1 MKISIKDITSLPDQ
15 SKKFTGAVDI
25 CDFSYL
31 GSDFSINHIEP
42 FDVVLSMIG
51 SGKLHITFD
60 TKCSILGQCDRCLGD
75 VTFEIPVSAD
85 ETVEVS
91 EGQVV
96 TDDGIGPYSFV
107 DGEEIDIDELILNEI
122 LVNFPAKIL
131 CQDDCKGICP
141 VCGKNRNIEP
151 CGCDDTVLD
160 PRMAQFL
167 DVFNSFKEVK

>member
-1 MKISIKDITSLPDQ
+1 MKISIKDITSLADQ
-15 SKKFTGAVDI
+15 SKKFTGVCDI
-25 CDFSYL
+25 QEFSYL
-31 GSDFSINHIEP
+31 GSEFSINHVEP

-51 SGKLHITFD
+51 SGKLHITFS
-60 TKCSILGQCDRCLGD
+60 TEAEVSGACDRCLA
-75 VTFEIPVSAD
+75 PVSFVVPVSVD

-96 TDDGIGPYSFV
+96 SDEEEGPYSFV
-107 DGEEIDIDELILNEI
+107 DGEDIDVDELILNEI

-141 VCGKNRNIEP
+141 VCGKNRNTES
-151 CGCDDTVLD
+151 CDCDDTVLD

>member
-15 SKKFTGAVDI
+15 SKKFSGECSI
-25 CDFSYL
+25 QNFSYL
-31 GSDFSINHIEP
+31 GGDFSINHVEP

-51 SGKLHITFD
+51 TGKLHITFE
-60 TKCSILGQCDRCLGD
+60 TETEILGSCDRCLTD
-75 VTFEIPVSAD
+75 VSFKVPVSVD
-85 ETVEVS
+85 ETVNVS

-96 TDDGIGPYSFV
+96 ADEDIGPYSFV
-107 DGEEIDIDELILNEI
+107 EGEEIDIDELILNEI

-141 VCGKNRNIEP
+141 VCGKNRNIED

>member
-1 MKISIKDITSLPDQ
+1 MKISIKDITSLSDQ
-15 SKKFTGAVDI
+15 SKKFTGLCDI
-25 CDFSYL
+25 REFSYL
-31 GSDFSINHIEP
+31 GSDFSIAHVEP

-60 TKCSILGQCDRCLGD
+60 TCSTIVGSCDRCLTEVSFD
-75 VTFEIPVSAD
+75 IPVSID

-96 TDDGIGPYSFV
+96 VDEEIGPYSFI
-107 DGEEIDIDELILNEI
+107 DGEDIDVDELILNEI
-122 LVNFPAKIL
+122 LLNFPAKIL

-141 VCGKNRNIEP
+141 VCGKNRNDES
-151 CGCDDTVLD
+151 CDCDDTVLD

>member
-1 MKISIKDITSLPDQ
+1 MKISIKDITSLSDQ
-15 SKKFTGAVDI
+15 NKKFTGV
-25 CDFSYL
+25 CDLNTFSYI
-31 GSDFSINHIEP
+31 GSDFSISHAEP
-42 FDVVLSMIG
+42 FDIVLSMIG
-51 SGKLHITFD
+51 SRKLHITFE
-60 TKCSILGQCDRCLGD
+60 TACTVLGQCDRCLEQVTFTVPVSVD
-75 VTFEIPVSAD
+75 ETFEI
-85 ETVEVS
+85 S
-91 EGQVV
+91 EGKVV
-96 TDDGIGPYSFV
+96 VDDEIGPYSFI
-107 DGEEIDIDELILNEI
+107 DEDEINIDELILDEI

>member
-1 MKISIKDITSLPDQ
+1 MKISIKDITSFPDQ
-15 SKKFTGAVDI
+15 KKKFAGA
-25 CDFSYL
+25 CDLQQFSYL
-31 GSDFSINHIEP
+31 GGDFYIDHIEP

-51 SGKLHITFD
+51 SGKLHITFE
-60 TKCSILGQCDRCLGD
+60 TKVTILGSCDRCLSQ
-75 VTFEIPVSAD
+75 VSFSVPVAAD
-85 ETVEVS
+85 ETVLVS

-96 TDDGIGPYSFV
+96 DDEETGPYSFV
-107 DGEEIDIDELILNEI
+107 DGEDIDIDELILNEI

>member
-1 MKISIKDITSLPDQ
+1 
-15 SKKFTGAVDI
+15 
-25 CDFSYL
+25 
-31 GSDFSINHIEP
+31 
-42 FDVVLSMIG
+42 MIG
-51 SGKLHITFD
+51 TGKLHITFN
-60 TKCSILGQCDRCLGD
+60 TNVTIGGSCDRCLTD
-75 VTFEIPVSAD
+75 VSFQVPVSVD

-96 TDDGIGPYSFV
+96 NDTDIGPYSFV
-107 DGEEIDIDELILNEI
+107 DEEDIDVDELILNEI

-141 VCGKNRNIEP
+141 VCGKNRNLEP
-151 CGCDDTVLD
+151 CQCDDTVLD

>member
-15 SKKFTGAVDI
+15 SKKFAGTYEI
-25 CDFSYL
+25 QKFSYL

-42 FDVVLSMIG
+42 FDVILSMIG
-51 SGKLHITFD
+51 TGKLHITLS
-60 TKCSILGQCDRCLGD
+60 TKASILGECNRCLTD
-75 VTFEIPVSAD
+75 VSFEVPVTVD
-85 ETVEVS
+85 ETVQIS

-96 TDDGIGPYSFV
+96 TDDDIGPYSFV

-141 VCGKNRNIEP
+141 VCGKNRNITD

>member
-15 SKKFTGAVDI
+15 SKKFAGTCDI
-25 CDFSYL
+25 HEFSYL

-51 SGKLHITFD
+51 TGKLHITLS
-60 TKCSILGQCDRCLGD
+60 TVVEIVGACDRCLS
-75 VTFEIPVSAD
+75 PVSFSVPVSVD
-85 ETVEVS
+85 ETVQIS

-96 TDDGIGPYSFV
+96 TDDDIGPYSFV
-107 DGEEIDIDELILNEI
+107 DEEDIIVDELILNEI

-141 VCGKNRNIEP
+141 VCGKNRNTES
-151 CGCDDTVLD
+151 CECDDTVLD

>member
-1 MKISIKDITSLPDQ
+1 MKISIKDITSLPNQ
-15 SKKFTGAVDI
+15 SKKFQGSCDLA
-25 CDFSYL
+25 DFSYL
-31 GSDFSINHIEP
+31 GEDYSIDHTEP
-42 FDVVLSMIG
+42 FDIVLSMIG
-51 SGKLHITFD
+51 TGKLHITFD
-60 TKCSILGQCDRCLGD
+60 TVINIVGHCNRCLAD
-75 VTFEIPVSAD
+75 VSFDVAVSVD
-85 ETVEVS
+85 ETIEVS

-96 TDDGIGPYSFV
+96 IDEDEGPYSFIE
-107 DGEEIDIDELILNEI
+107 DEDILVDELILNEI

-141 VCGKNRNIEP
+141 VCGKNRNIVD

>member
-1 MKISIKDITSLPDQ
+1 MKISIKDITSLTDQ
-15 SKKFTGAVDI
+15 SKKFTGVCDI
-25 CDFSYL
+25 HEFSYL
-31 GSDFSINHIEP
+31 GSEFSIDSIEP

-51 SGKLHITFD
+51 SGKLHITLE
-60 TKCSILGQCDRCLGD
+60 TKAVVLGSCDRCL
-75 VTFEIPVSAD
+75 TPVSFQVPVVVD

-96 TDDGIGPYSFV
+96 DDEDLGPYSFV
-107 DGEEIDIDELILNEI
+107 DGEDIDIDELILNEI

-141 VCGKNRNIEP
+141 VCGKNRNVEE
-151 CGCDDTVLD
+151 CSCDDTVLD

>member
-96 TDDGIGPYSFV
+96 TDDDIGPYSFV
-107 DGEEIDIDELILNEI
+107 DGEEINIDELILNEI

>member
-15 SKKFTGAVDI
+15 NKKFAGTCDI
-25 CDFSYL
+25 HDFSYL
-31 GSDFSINHIEP
+31 GSDFSINHVEP
-42 FDVVLSMIG
+42 FEVVLSMIG
-51 SGKLHITFD
+51 TGKLHIVFNTN
-60 TKCSILGQCDRCLGD
+60 TSIVGACDRCLTE
-75 VTFEIPVSAD
+75 VTFEVPINVD

-96 TDDGIGPYSFV
+96 ADDDLGPYSFV
-107 DGEEIDIDELILNEI
+107 DGEEIDVDELILNEI

-141 VCGKNRNIEP
+141 VCGKNRNLND

>member
-15 SKKFTGAVDI
+15 NKKFAGD
-25 CDFSYL
+25 CDLHEFSYL
-31 GSDFSINHIEP
+31 GSNFSINHVKP

-51 SGKLHITFD
+51 SKKLHIEFTSEC
-60 TKCSILGQCDRCLGD
+60 TISGECDRCLTS
-75 VTFEIPVSAD
+75 VSFMVPVSID

-96 TDDGIGPYSFV
+96 MDEDIGPYSFV
-107 DGEEIDIDELILNEI
+107 DGEDIDIDELILNEI
-122 LVNFPAKIL
+122 LLNFPAKIL

>member
-15 SKKFTGAVDI
+15 SKKFDGI
-25 CDFSYL
+25 CDLTDFSYL
-31 GSDFSINHIEP
+31 GGDFSINHAEP

-51 SGKLHITFD
+51 TDKLRIAFSTTIGIT
-60 TKCSILGQCDRCLGD
+60 GQCNRCLTD
-75 VTFEIPVSAD
+75 VSFSVPVSVE
-85 ETVEVS
+85 ETVSVS

-96 TDDGIGPYSFV
+96 ADVDEGPYSFV
-107 DGEEIDIDELILNEI
+107 DGENIDVDELILNEI

-141 VCGKNRNIEP
+141 VCGKNRNTES
-151 CGCDDTVLD
+151 CECDDTVLD

>member
-1 MKISIKDITSLPDQ
+1 MRISIKDITSLPDQ
-15 SKKFTGAVDI
+15 NKKFAGSSDLQNL
-25 CDFSYL
+25 SYL

-42 FDVVLSMIG
+42 FDVVLSMKG
-51 SGKLHITFD
+51 TGKLHIAFST
-60 TKCSILGQCDRCLGD
+60 TVTIVGACDRCLTD
-75 VTFEIPVSAD
+75 VSFDIPVVAD
-85 ETVEVS
+85 ETVEVA

-96 TDDGIGPYSFV
+96 ADEDTGSYPFV

-141 VCGKNRNIEP
+141 VCGKNRNLVD

-167 DVFNSFKEVK
+167 DVFNSVKEVK